1 MSTSTLQNFR
11 VGSDLTVKVRLKD
24 GGVAIDWSTLSG
36 IRAVLYS
43 DAQSSIAGRCDVTVD
58 GEDPTLLVC
67 RYAAT
72 KMQYLGVNR
81 IVVSA
86 KYMGVTKTYDKPAFT
101 FVRWSEDQAGE
112 EITIEDP
119 EVTVEIDVEDVS
131 SSILQEAVDA
141 AFSAA
146 DRANEAA
153 EAAEHMVDIHTGPA
167 GKSAYE
173 VAVDEGYT
181 GTEEE
186 WLASLKGPVGETPDI
201 SIGTVTTVEPGTPA
215 AASMSGTPE
224 APVLNLSIPKGLVG
238 ATPNIT
244 VGTVTTGQPG
254 TPVVV
259 TITGTP
265 EAPVLNITIPQGMQ
279 GNTGSSV
286 DYPYELVNNLTTND
300 ATKGLSAAQGVVL
313 DGKVSQLEHKVG
325 DGIVLE
331 SAVAVAY
338 TRAGKKVPTSGD
350 NRIIISN
357 AGTDV
362 VYYRV
367 GFSTQFRAYGK
378 CGTSATIITY
388 SNGTGTGDSV
398 SYTKVIERTTDD
410 FNYIGTTPA
419 DKDYVVLTVN
429 NNGDAYGCVLH
440 EDRIENL
447 EDAVDSIEDEL
458 DGLEKTFER
467 TINGEKL
474 TKTGDGYIDTNVG
487 IGNTVTLTPAGTTD
501 WGYYISPI
509 APGQEVVITGKGGS
523 GGRLWAFLD
532 ADNKL
537 LAISDSSLNASGLRI
552 VAPDNSA
559 KLVANNNFVDV
570 PSPSFVIYSSDS
582 IQERLDNTEYDTL
595 LKVGNNERQ
604 PNGNGYFS
612 TNVGIGN
619 PVPTSPSSTSSSWRY
634 YIVPVSYGQ
643 KVIVTGK
650 GGSNSRLWAFVDKDN
665 NLVSVS
671 DGSLTAVG
679 LSLNV
684 PQNAVKI
691 IVNNNYASF
700 PVGSVSVT
708 DANGNILDSIYP
720 KLPTSRKINVL
731 IIGNSFSFRSTGQS
745 DASLGTLCV
754 FAGLDAH
761 IEIVGKSG
769 ASFDTL
775 YGLFQNNTACEYHYE
790 NESNGTFTNLS
801 GDGITIRDAL
811 EKYPWDYIVF
821 HQASASSGDYSTFSP
836 GLDNLIRS
844 ARTICTNE
852 HIKVGLMETWA
863 YADNNSTYPNATTG
877 FDTQEE
883 FYEAICDTYSQAVRD
898 YDIDV
903 LIPAGTAIQNAR
915 GTSLG
920 TSFNDFALSASDD
933 VHINPA
939 GCVLTALAWFATIFG
954 KEFHILIGSIPKF
967 TSIYTDA
974 EYETALACVQNAI
987 KFPFETI

>member
-1 MSTSTLQNFR
+1 MAKIEHIKNKRGEVIYPVSKEGAIYDENGVLLSTKIATFI
-11 VGSDLTVKVRLKD
+11 TRLVDNLANYYLKSETYTKGEVD
-24 GGVAIDWSTLSG
+24 NLIGAIQGFT
-36 IRAVLYS
+36 Y
-43 DAQSSIAGRCDVTVD
+43 
-58 GEDPTLLVC
+58 
-67 RYAAT
+67 
-72 KMQYLGVNR
+72 
-81 IVVSA
+81 IVVSELPTA
-86 KYMGVTKTYDKPAFT
+86 SAETMGIVYLVP
-101 FVRWSEDQAGE
+101 SEDPQTQNVKDE
-112 EITIEDP
+112 YITIRSG
-119 EVTVEIDVEDVS
+119 VEGSYTYSWEQIGSTAIDLS
-131 SSILQEAVDA
+131 
-141 AFSAA
+141 
-146 DRANEAA
+146 
-153 EAAEHMVDIHTGPA
+153 
-167 GKSAYE
+167 
-173 VAVDEGYT
+173 GY
-181 GTEEE
+181 
-186 WLASLKGPVGETPDI
+186 
-201 SIGTVTTVEPGTPA
+201 VTT
-215 AASMSGTPE
+215 E
-224 APVLNLSIPKGLVG
+224 ALNTAL
-238 ATPNIT
+238 ADY
-244 VGTVTTGQPG
+244 TT
-254 TPVVV
+254 T
-259 TITGTP
+259 
-265 EAPVLNITIPQGMQ
+265 A
-279 GNTGSSV
+279 
-286 DYPYELVNNLTTND
+286 NLTTLLAAKQD
-300 ATKGLSAAQGVVL
+300 TIADLSTIRSGAAAGATAYQKPGTGIPSTDMASGVQTSLGKADSAYQKPVGGIPKTDLESGVQESLELADSAVQADPIGSIVPPVDPSEFATKEEVEE
-313 DGKVSQLEHKVG
+313 LEQKVG